1 METCVNGNDML
12 MVIDELAVGH
22 CSTHTCNISTE
33 TKDRAFKPAAA
44 NAQQADSLFT
54 EKVIT
59 GVNVQV
65 SADGFVFTN
74 ESECGYDKLLAK
86 IMKGEPVTIKLYH
99 RVDGVDPSSAP
110 STNDKPY
117 LSGKFVL
124 TSLNLTAPAKD
135 DSTYT
140 VQADNTG
147 ALTVSETMYN
157 KLATQAA

>member
-1 METCVNGNDML
+1 METCVNGNDL
-12 MVIDELAVGH
+12 LAFIDGKAVAH
-22 CSTHTCNISTE
+22 CSTHSCNISTE

-44 NAQQADSLFT
+44 NAHKADSLFT

-65 SADGFVFTN
+65 SADGFVFTD

-86 IMKGEPVTIKLYH
+86 IIKGEPVKIELYH
-99 RVDGVDPSSAP
+99 RASGIPDTTAVRP
-110 STNDKPY
+110 TDKPY
-117 LSGKFVL
+117 LTGYFVL

-140 VQADNTG
+140 IQADNTG
-147 ALTVSETMYN
+147 AVTVSESMYN
-157 KLATQAA
+157 QLASPDA